1 MQEAKFFM
9 KSHIHT
15 YLEQYMEK
23 VFYFS
28 LKKTGTQQEAEDLS
42 SDIFLCILT
51 QLQRGVIPE
60 NFSAWV
66 WRIARNRYSAW
77 ADQKHRKAAMISNA
91 DISDFELTDDK
102 TIENEYVRSEELSLL
117 RRELAFIS
125 SNYREIVVAY
135 YVDDKPIRDI
145 ARTLQLTEGAVK
157 MRLLRARNILKEG
170 MRMARKF
177 GIKSYNP
184 EDVHFAASGSQPSG
198 LPWCAVERKIPKN
211 ILLQASNNP
220 STVEELSVELG
231 VAVPYLEEEVALLVH
246 ATLLKKT
253 GDKYVTNFFIAD
265 KECQLDMYTA
275 QRQNSKE
282 RSDRIDKIADDIIS
296 VVKTMDIVRNGMA
309 DSELKWWVVIHI
321 VDFCIAA
328 LREYNISWPEKRE
341 NGETWGFIGFENTV
355 LPENCGMGHNGNGS
369 ENAMFWSYKISDYN
383 MWDRVGEMEYNQV
396 LLLADMIRNKRN
408 LSTLTPLEKEIWNRI
423 NGRFAHIGENGSV
436 IPDVLVFENNTIKK
450 INDAITKHALYNDV
464 MQNIKIAFDNTVNI
478 LKKSS
483 IDVLHH
489 QLAYYASMQILQIRM
504 MTVHDEVER
513 NRLTVPKNPEKS
525 TVAMFL
531 VIQ

>member
-145 ARTLQLTEGAVK
+145 ART
-157 MRLLRARNILKEG
+157 
-170 MRMARKF
+170 
-177 GIKSYNP
+177 
-184 EDVHFAASGSQPSG
+184 PS
-198 LPWCAVERKIPKN
+198 
-211 ILLQASNNP
+211 
-220 STVEELSVELG
+220 
-231 VAVPYLEEEVALLVH
+231 
-246 ATLLKKT
+246 
-253 GDKYVTNFFIAD
+253 
-265 KECQLDMYTA
+265 
-275 QRQNSKE
+275 
-282 RSDRIDKIADDIIS
+282 
-296 VVKTMDIVRNGMA
+296 
-309 DSELKWWVVIHI
+309 
-321 VDFCIAA
+321 
-328 LREYNISWPEKRE
+328 
-341 NGETWGFIGFENTV
+341 
-355 LPENCGMGHNGNGS
+355 
-369 ENAMFWSYKISDYN
+369 
-383 MWDRVGEMEYNQV
+383 
-396 LLLADMIRNKRN
+396 
-408 LSTLTPLEKEIWNRI
+408 
-423 NGRFAHIGENGSV
+423 AH
-436 IPDVLVFENNTIKK
+436 
-450 INDAITKHALYNDV
+450 
-464 MQNIKIAFDNTVNI
+464 
-478 LKKSS
+478 
-483 IDVLHH
+483 
-489 QLAYYASMQILQIRM
+489 
-504 MTVHDEVER
+504 
-513 NRLTVPKNPEKS
+513 
-525 TVAMFL
+525 
-531 VIQ
+531 